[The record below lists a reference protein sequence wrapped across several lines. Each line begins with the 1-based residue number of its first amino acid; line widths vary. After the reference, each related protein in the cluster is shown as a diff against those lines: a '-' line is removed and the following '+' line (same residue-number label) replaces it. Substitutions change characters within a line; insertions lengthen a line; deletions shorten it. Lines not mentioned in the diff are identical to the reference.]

1 MNRAYSLLTVKAVD
15 EDARVIEGIATTP
28 TADRMGDIVEPK
40 GAEFKLPIP
49 LLWQH
54 KSDKPIGHVIA
65 AKVTSAGITI
75 KAQIAKV
82 DESGT
87 LKDRLDEAWQS
98 LKHGLVQGL
107 SIGFQPLEA
116 SRIEGTYSD
125 RFLKWLWLELS
136 AVTIPAN
143 GEATITQIKSIDTEL
158 RAASGEKQH
167 VVVRLD
173 PPGASGKP
181 TTTKSLPAP
190 KEGTDMKTIAEQIV
204 AFEAE
209 LQAKQA
215 KLTEIQ
221 GKAMEEG
228 RTKDASEKEEFDT
241 LREEIK
247 SIELELKDLRELEA
261 AQAKQAKPVGTP
273 KTAAEGSAARVPV
286 TIKAP
291 AAEPGIRFARY
302 VRCIGLAHKSHRDP
316 AVIAR
321 ELYGERDPQIVD
333 IVKAA
338 VIASNTTTDAAL
350 IGNEGGWAD
359 FVEFLRPRTI
369 IGRFGQ
375 NGIPGF
381 TRIPFRVPL
390 ITEASESAAYW
401 VGEGKAKPLT
411 KPSWTRTEMNPLK
424 VANIVVATME
434 QLRDS
439 SPSGEVLLRN
449 SIVNA
454 VAKAQDQ
461 AFIDPANAGTAGVKP
476 ASITNGLVAVPSS
489 GNDGD
494 AVRADAK
501 AAMSKFVLANNAL
514 TSGVWIMSATTAL
527 SLSLMTN
534 ALGQPEFPGLT
545 LNGGTFMGLPAITSQ
560 YVGNYV
566 GLVNAEDIYFGD
578 EGEVAVDM
586 STEAS
591 LEMMDNPVGDSI
603 AATPVAADL
612 VSLWQTNSVGFR
624 AERTVNWMRR
634 RASAVALITGVAWG
648 DPVTP

>member
-15 EDARVIEGIATTP
+15 EDAREIEGIATTP
-28 TADRMGDIVEPK
+28 TADRSGDIVEPK
-40 GAEFKLPIP
+40 GADFKLPIP

-54 KSDKPIGHVIA
+54 DSRKPIGHVTE
-65 AKVTSAGITI
+65 AKVTDEGIVI
-75 KAQIAKV
+75 KANLTKI
-82 DESGT
+82 DEAGA

-98 LKHGLVQGL
+98 IKHGLVQGL
-107 SIGFQPLEA
+107 SIGFQPVESA
-116 SRIEGTYSD
+116 RIEGSYSY
-125 RFLKWLWLELS
+125 RFMKWLWLELS

-143 GEATITQIKSIDTEL
+143 GEASITAIKSIDTEL
-158 RAASGEKQH
+158 RAATGEKQH

-173 PPGASGKP
+173 APGASGKS
-181 TTTKSLPAP
+181 TTKSIPAP
-190 KEGTDMKTIAEQIV
+190 QEGKDMKTIADQIV

-215 KLTEIQ
+215 KLTEVQ
-221 GKAMEEG
+221 GKALEEG

-261 AQAKQAKPVGTP
+261 AQAKQAKPVGAA

-316 AVIAR
+316 TVIAR
-321 ELYGERDPQIVD
+321 ELYGERDPQVVEV
-333 IVKAA
+333 VKAA

-375 NGIPGF
+375 NGIPAF

-411 KPSWTRTEMNPLK
+411 KPSWTRTEMTPLK

-454 VAKAQDQ
+454 IAKAQDQ
-461 AFIDPANAGTAGVKP
+461 AFIDPTNAGSANVKP
-476 ASITNGLVAVPSS
+476 AAITNGLTAVPSS
-489 GNDGD
+489 GNDAD

-501 AAMSKFVLANNAL
+501 AAMGKFVTANNAL
-514 TSGVWIMSATTAL
+514 TSGVWVMSATVAL

-566 GLVNAEDIYFGD
+566 ALINAEDVYFGD
-578 EGEVAVDM
+578 EGEVSVDM

-591 LEMMDNPVGDSI
+591 LEMMDNPIGDSV
-603 AATPVAADL
+603 AATPVAAEL

>member
-1 MNRAYSLLTVKAVD
+1 MNRAYSLLTLKSVD
-15 EDARVIEGIATTP
+15 EDARELEGVATTP

-40 GAEFKLPIP
+40 GADFKLPIP
-49 LLWQH
+49 FLWQH
-54 KSDKPIGHVIA
+54 KSDKPIGHVTA
-65 AKVTSAGITI
+65 AKVDGDKITVKI
-75 KAQIAKV
+75 KILKI
-82 DESGT
+82 DEPGV
-87 LKDRLDEAWQS
+87 LKERLDEAWQS
-98 LKHGLVQGL
+98 IKHGLVQGL
-107 SIGFQPLEA
+107 SIGFQPVESA
-116 SRIEGTYSD
+116 RIEGSYSY
-125 RFLKWLWLELS
+125 RFMKWLWLELS

-143 GEATITQIKSIDTEL
+143 GEATITAIKSIDTEL
-158 RAASGEKQH
+158 RAASGEKQR

-173 PPGASGKP
+173 APGASG
-181 TTTKSLPAP
+181 TTPKTKSIPAP

-209 LQAKQA
+209 LQAKHA
-215 KLTEIQ
+215 KLNEIQ
-221 GKAMEEG
+221 GKAVEEG

-247 SIELELKDLRELEA
+247 SIELELKDLREMEA
-261 AQAKQAKPVGTP
+261 AQASRAKAVGSP

-286 TIKAP
+286 SIKASAP
-291 AAEPGIRFARY
+291 EPGIRFARY
-302 VRCIGLAHKSHRDP
+302 VRCLALAHKSHRDP
-316 AVIAR
+316 MTIAK
-321 ELYGERDPQIVD
+321 ELYGERDPQIVEV
-333 IVKAA
+333 VKAA

-390 ITEASESAAYW
+390 ITETGESVAYW
-401 VGEGKAKPLT
+401 VGEGKAKGVT
-411 KPSWTRTEMNPLK
+411 KPTWGRTEMNPLK
-424 VANIVVATME
+424 VATIVVATME

-439 SPSGEVLLRN
+439 SPSAEVLLRD
-449 SIVNA
+449 SIVKA

-461 AFIDPANAGTAGVKP
+461 AFIDPANAGSANVKP
-476 ASITNGLVAVPSS
+476 ASITNGLTAVVSS
-489 GNDGD
+489 GNDGE

-501 AAMSKFVLANNAL
+501 AAMGKFVLANNPL
-514 TSGVWIMSATTAL
+514 TSGVWVMSATTAL

-560 YVGNYV
+560 YAGNYV
-566 GLVNAEDIYFGD
+566 ALVNAEDVYFGD

-591 LEMMDNPVGDSI
+591 LEMMDNPTGDSV
-603 AATPVAADL
+603 AATPVAAEL

-634 RASAVALITGVAWG
+634 RTSAVALITGVAWG
-648 DPVTP
+648 DPTTP